1 MSDPT
6 SAAPLRI
13 LGIAGSLREGSF
25 NRALLRTCGE
35 LAPASME
42 VEIFGELGGIPSFD
56 QDLEAEGDPP
66 AVRHLKEAMAEA
78 DGLLIATPEYN
89 YSVPGVLKNALDWAS
104 RPARETPLR
113 GKPVGIV
120 GASGGGSGT
129 MRAQLA
135 LRQVFVFTG
144 SLVLSKPEVYVT
156 RAPEKFSDGRLTD
169 EGTREHLGRFLSALE
184 EWVRRWRDQPPDAST
199 R

>member
-1 MSDPT
+1 MSHDP
-6 SAAPLRI
+6 SAVPLRI
-13 LGIAGSLREGSF
+13 LGIAGSLRRGSF
-25 NRALLRTCGE
+25 NRALLRSCAE

-42 VEIFGELGGIPSFD
+42 VEIFDGLGAVPPYD

-66 AVRHLKEAMAEA
+66 PVRRLKEAMAGA

-104 RPARETPLR
+104 RPPRESPLR
-113 GKPVGIV
+113 EKPVGIV

-144 SLVLSKPEVYVT
+144 SLVLPKPEVYVT

-169 EGTREHLGRFLSALE
+169 EATREHLTRFLSALE
-184 EWVRRWRDQPPDAST
+184 AWVGRWRDQPPAAST